1 MLDGHLLQMEPAG
14 CPREL
19 AGSCHPPCLA
29 SLSPGTL
36 VLLLLKAEVR
46 LSLSLPPGGA
56 GGAVLVHVMQGA
68 RAVVHTLVSQQVTG
82 APGGTATGDQVAAV
96 SQGTRTPDGNKG
108 GAQGLTGLDVSLR
121 PRKPSS
127 RWWQ

>member
-1 MLDGHLLQMEPAG
+1 MPDGHLLQYHEMEPAG

-29 SLSPGTL
+29 SLSPGTF

-56 GGAVLVHVMQGA
+56 GGAVLVHVMQGLEPWCT
-68 RAVVHTLVSQQVTG
+68 HWS
-82 APGGTATGDQVAAV
+82 
-96 SQGTRTPDGNKG
+96 
-108 GAQGLTGLDVSLR
+108 
-121 PRKPSS
+121 PS
-127 RWWQ
+127 R